1 MNLAEEIKTSL
12 AGDWLPAIYSN
23 KVRPGRTRSVH
34 IEVPVREN
42 AAEIQYTLLGIE
54 LKVGKRRFACPDLA
68 TARYM
73 RVFARIGS
81 TDFALPYDITKIS
94 PLADELE
101 TAWHRTLLIG
111 LERSHGLSE
120 HAQKRARAQ
129 LVKAIR
135 TEIAK
140 IGSGDAMPTF
150 DTATTQRRS

>member
-1 MNLAEEIKTSL
+1 MDVISEIKLGL
-12 AGDWLPAIYSN
+12 ADEWLPAIYEN

-34 IEVPVREN
+34 IDVPVREN

-68 TARYM
+68 AARYM

-81 TDFALPYDITKIS
+81 TDFALPYDITKTS

-101 TAWHRTLLIG
+101 TAWHRALLFS
-111 LERSHGLSE
+111 EEKSQALSE
-120 HAQKRARAQ
+120 KARKRVRSQ

-135 TEIAK
+135 TEIAT
-140 IGSGDAMPTF
+140 IGAGDAMPAF
-150 DTATTQRRS
+150 DTATSQRRS